1 MYASPCHISHFSYS
15 ICQLLPSLNNSHER
29 SFTLNTYIFRMLSEI
44 IISLRKLSFFHIIS
58 SIRLFTFHLNNI
70 LNHGIYLERT
80 DTDHPHAV
88 EALFVLPCCYYCTML
103 VIPSEFTSISHKLSS
118 FKDRFHNSHIN
129 SHINSQYRFFFQL
142 FFYIYILHFSH
153 FTH

>member
-15 ICQLLPSLNNSHER
+15 LCQLLPSLNNSHER
-29 SFTLNTYIFRMLSEI
+29 SFTLNTYIFRILSEI

-58 SIRLFTFHLNNI
+58 NIRLFTFHLNNI

-80 DTDHPHAV
+80 YADHPHAV
-88 EALFVLPCCYYCTML
+88 EALLVLPCCYYCTML
-103 VIPSEFTSISHKLSS
+103 VITSISHKLSS

-129 SHINSQYRFFFQL
+129 SQYRCFFQL